1 MKNTVIFVGWLS
13 IWMFFFGDGLLAFKG
28 VTCMFF
34 IVMPILIGGFGN

>member
-28 VTCMFF
+28 VTCMFCALRL
-34 IVMPILIGGFGN
+34 VLVLH